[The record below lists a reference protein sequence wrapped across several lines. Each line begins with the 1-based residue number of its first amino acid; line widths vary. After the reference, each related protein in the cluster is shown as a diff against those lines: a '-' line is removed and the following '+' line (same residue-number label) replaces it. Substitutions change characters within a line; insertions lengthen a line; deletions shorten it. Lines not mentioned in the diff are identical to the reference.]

1 MSHIMA
7 NKWPKN
13 GQKMAN
19 KNNDQLGLS
28 RAKAAVPLRTVRGS
42 LTETYMALAPR
53 SPSRRSLRV
62 ASQYAHDPYP
72 LAPLLADE
80 LPPPPTIR
88 SRVFKFVIHLSQL
101 SFAEAFAPLCALPGA
116 GVSGICVVLQ
126 FGDCCLVSA
135 VLGLVFLSSTQDP
148 GMFIVRRRGE
158 SSSGLQELAAQR
170 TSTWQQL
177 VLNLGVTVTR
187 QLVATRTS
195 TPRS

>member
-1 MSHIMA
+1 
-7 NKWPKN
+7 
-13 GQKMAN
+13 MAN

-62 ASQYAHDPYP
+62 ASESQYAHDPYP

-80 LPPPPTIR
+80 LPPPPTIH

-148 GMFIVRRRGE
+148 C
-158 SSSGLQELAAQR
+158 SSSGGGERVPLDYRNSRHKEHQHGSSIYR
-170 TSTWQQL
+170 
-177 VLNLGVTVTR
+177 LNRVQGRAGL
-187 QLVATRTS
+187 
-195 TPRS
+195 